1 MKTKIIFV
9 FALLVTVMSF
19 AQDKRD
25 LKLNKDT
32 QLIEVT
38 YYNDNGDVTQTGTY
52 TLEGKL
58 QGEWNS
64 YDAKGQRTASATYEN
79 GKKVGKW
86 FFWSEDSLREVDY
99 SNNAIANV
107 SEWSSKS
114 TLASH

>member
-19 AQDKRD
+19 AQDKRE
-25 LKLNKDT
+25 LKLNNDT
-32 QLIEVT
+32 QLIDVT
-38 YYNDNGDVTQTGTY
+38 YYHANGEVSQTGTY
-52 TLEGKL
+52 TQEGKL

-64 YDAKGQRTASATYEN
+64 FDLKGQRTATANYKD

-86 FFWSEDSLREVDY
+86 FFWGENSLREVNY
-99 SNNAIANV
+99 SNNAIASV

-114 TLASH
+114 QLASH